1 MDSPEEPSERTRTKR
16 GFHLLSI
23 SIFAFLLSSLMVALV
38 AVFVGNLSVSSPVS
52 VPSQCKIVSSSVDLR
67 SSKVC
72 ELGLLNYKAKHVFY
86 PLEKRKFRCHYDYYW
101 ASVFKV
107 EYKDSLGQTRLT
119 LTEAPNEALPLDCRP
134 NFGAAWLTKDKFKV
148 NETYDCWYASGIS
161 KVSIYQDSFFSCQAK
176 EPSTIEMIR
185 RYSILSTRILQS
197 WLASQGRG
205 KYWRLETVAGVITG
219 FSTSLISIS
228 LVRILHQVKSSL
240 PRILKRQLLLA
251 VKSVRFRR
259 AFFLVTYVIFMGW
272 LAIEYGKR
280 LGIANIYTVYYY

>member
-1 MDSPEEPSERTRTKR
+1 MIDCNVHEYIFKKCLTPNNSVVW
-16 GFHLLSI
+16 HI
-23 SIFAFLLSSLMVALV
+23 SLII
-38 AVFVGNLSVSSPVS
+38 PV
-52 VPSQCKIVSSSVDLR
+52 PIDR
-67 SSKVC
+67 
-72 ELGLLNYKAKHVFY
+72 
-86 PLEKRKFRCHYDYYW
+86 
-101 ASVFKV
+101 
-107 EYKDSLGQTRLT
+107 
-119 LTEAPNEALPLDCRP
+119 
-134 NFGAAWLTKDKFKV
+134 
-148 NETYDCWYASGIS
+148 
-161 KVSIYQDSFFSCQAK
+161 
-176 EPSTIEMIR
+176 
-185 RYSILSTRILQS
+185 STRILQS